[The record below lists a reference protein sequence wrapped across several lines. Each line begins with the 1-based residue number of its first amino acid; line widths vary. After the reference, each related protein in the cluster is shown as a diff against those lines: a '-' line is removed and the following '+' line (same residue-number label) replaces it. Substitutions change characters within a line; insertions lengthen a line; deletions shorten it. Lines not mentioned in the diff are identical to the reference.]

1 MRYIIQDSL
10 ERSIQRDAARQESN
24 LLTAHIS
31 AIKPLHK
38 WQNIDINTRRVV
50 LNQVGDCKP
59 PKKNMR
65 LLSGCNFLRRK
76 VDSWCVIDVYQQ

>member
-59 PKKNMR
+59 KKKI
-65 LLSGCNFLRRK
+65 CAFFLAATFCAEK
-76 VDSWCVIDVYQQ
+76 LTVGA